1 MTAVQQQAGA
11 GVVAATRHPHSFGS
25 FVKDWFTGG
34 SRTQAVVPALEAF
47 LSAQETYEDR
57 MKAAAGDEDGLDG
70 KSEAERKYAA
80 GLELEVATGAMLR
93 AVMSAETLM
102 VQQRLAVF
110 SVAAERP
117 LTRCDVQSFGVCSDF
132 ETNVGTLPVPA
143 VDAELNRVVVFT
155 SQVLCGS
162 KSCGLQW
169 ADRDLASTPDHQT
182 AVEVSLRARSVGA
195 DSSMRHEPQLLFYGC
210 GCAHTAHAYNLARLA
225 DTMTLSARS
234 IHSKYCQHG
243 DSADGGVDTAPEF
256 HVCVDPES
264 RHETHLDRHDVQAT
278 TPSCP
283 VTRHT
288 RRNSCSTPPTQIFS
302 LISLADAFA
311 LESAMRLAVTKPAD
325 SAAALAAVAP
335 FNIHLL
341 LNKEEGPSEGTT
353 SYSPV
358 MIDIDAGTEATA
370 DSSGMERGGGLTQA
384 GFATGGLT
392 ACVGHVAGALALP
405 VFTAKDKV
413 ARFQLNN
420 LRSNHVVPST
430 VTDLHAAGKVA
441 TQPSTAH
448 VH

>member
-1 MTAVQQQAGA
+1 MTTNKQRQNHKATVKMASLRRLLQQRAVRHCCASFTRTHRPWAAASTSSACSKVHTMTAVQQQAGA

-47 LSAQETYEDR
+47 LSAQETYEDQT
-57 MKAAAGDEDGLDG
+57 KAAAGDDDGLDG
-70 KSEAERKYAA
+70 KSEAELKHAA

-110 SVAAERP
+110 PVAAELP

-155 SQVLCGS
+155 SQVPCWSNLS
-162 KSCGLQW
+162 RGLQW
-169 ADRDLASTPDHQT
+169 ADRDLASNPDHQT

-210 GCAHTAHAYNLARLA
+210 GCAHTAHAWPVTRLA
-225 DTMTLSARS
+225 HTMTLSARS

-243 DSADGGVDTAPEF
+243 DSTDGGMHTAPEF

-283 VTRHT
+283 VTTHT
-288 RRNSCSTPPTQIFS
+288 RGNSRSTRPTPNPDFQPHF
-302 LISLADAFA
+302 
-311 LESAMRLAVTKPAD
+311 
-325 SAAALAAVAP
+325 
-335 FNIHLL
+335 
-341 LNKEEGPSEGTT
+341 
-353 SYSPV
+353 
-358 MIDIDAGTEATA
+358 
-370 DSSGMERGGGLTQA
+370 
-384 GFATGGLT
+384 TG
-392 ACVGHVAGALALP
+392 
-405 VFTAKDKV
+405 
-413 ARFQLNN
+413 
-420 LRSNHVVPST
+420 
-430 VTDLHAAGKVA
+430 
-441 TQPSTAH
+441 
-448 VH
+448 